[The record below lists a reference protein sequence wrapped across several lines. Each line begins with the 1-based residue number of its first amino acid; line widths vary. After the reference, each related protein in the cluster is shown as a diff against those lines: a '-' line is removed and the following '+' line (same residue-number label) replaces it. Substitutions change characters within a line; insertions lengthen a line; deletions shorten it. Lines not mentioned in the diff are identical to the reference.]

1 MATPTAAAAP
11 SSSAFSES
19 LLRTEHASPSR
30 DCRQK
35 KEELVQ
41 FRDARQTPCVG
52 PTVLVD
58 QRYQKGSSPGTKV
71 SIFISKVSIFDFR
84 FFDFRLSGIKGM

>member
-1 MATPTAAAAP
+1 M
-11 SSSAFSES
+11 
-19 LLRTEHASPSR
+19 
-30 DCRQK
+30 
-35 KEELVQ
+35 Q

-71 SIFISKVSIFDFR
+71 SIFFSKVSIFDFSIFVLVESKGCKPGSTAPLLKKYAKFQPLRALCSSLARYRSPRDSVDSR
-84 FFDFRLSGIKGM
+84 FS